1 MKWDLQAVFFSPF
14 RFSIS
19 AFASHF
25 HLGEIRACA
34 YVFTCMRMHAS
45 LCVCACVRP
54 KLIISAGAERKEQI
68 KGLSCRRGPVETYCN
83 GAAGGKQSPSALR
96 SVRRW
101 GQVGTATGTIN
112 TFHSSFSI
120 STVILNPG
128 TARRARFHSACA
140 DASFLGVLTR
150 GDNV

>member
-1 MKWDLQAVFFSPF
+1 MGFASIFFSF

-25 HLGEIRACA
+25 HLGEIRVCA
-34 YVFTCMRMHAS
+34 YVHLCLRACIRIAS
-45 LCVCACVRP
+45 LCVCVCVRVRP
-54 KLIISAGAERKEQI
+54 KLIISVRAERKEQI
-68 KGLSCRRGPVETYCN
+68 KALFSRRGPIETYFN
-83 GAAGGKQSPSALR
+83 GAAGGEQSPPALR
-96 SVRRW
+96 SVQRR

-128 TARRARFHSACA
+128 TTRRARFHSAGA
-140 DASFLGVLTR
+140 DASFQGF
-150 GDNV
+150 